1 MMASTTFSLTTFSLK
16 FEESMIKFENDL
28 SKRHKLSFRETES
41 FRKYSNVEITFQKF
55 SVSREKL
62 RCAFNKSFFIKES
75 SYRHGITFCF
85 HIFLHANVILKCCK
99 SWLTLA
105 D

>member
-1 MMASTTFSLTTFSLK
+1 
-16 FEESMIKFENDL
+16 MIYQ
-28 SKRHKLSFRETES
+28 KRHKLSFRETES

-75 SYRHGITFCF
+75 SYRHGITFLLPHFPTC
-85 HIFLHANVILKCCK
+85 KCN
-99 SWLTLA
+99 S
-105 D
+105 